1 MKKAFLGIDIAK
13 NKFDV
18 ALLSDDKY
26 KTKKFNNSKSGL
38 NSLIDWVSSK
48 NVTIEIACMEATGS
62 YSDCLAEYLFEKNI
76 HVSVVNPVRISGF
89 SKSKLSRNKTD
100 TLDAK
105 LIAEFAKCMLP
116 EKWIHTPKHIR
127 TLQAYTRRIDDLIKM
142 HRQEKNRLDVACEE
156 LKSSIN
162 KNVVMFDEQ
171 IKELKKLIK
180 EHINNHPDLKSKDKL
195 LQSIPAVGDTV
206 SAIIMSFLSDLSKF
220 SSAKQITAFVGLNPK
235 QIQSGASVNGR
246 TRLSKTGHR
255 EIRKNLYMPAL
266 SAIRFNPMIKKFYNN
281 LLSRGKSKM
290 CAIGAVMRKMLH
302 IIYGV
307 LKSGKEFDENYLPIK
322 C

>member
-26 KTKKFNNSKSGL
+26 KTKKFNNSKSGF

-116 EKWIHTPKHIR
+116 EKWIPTPKHIR

-171 IKELKKLIK
+171 IKDLKKLIK

-235 QIQSGASVNGR
+235 QTQSGASVNGR

-266 SAIRFNPMIKKFYNN
+266 SAIRFNPIIKKFYNN